1 MRAVFL
7 DQKTFSD
14 TIDFNA
20 ITEHVGLL
28 STHDLTS
35 PEQVIERCQGH
46 EIVITNKVELDE
58 TVLTA
63 LPELKLICVAATGTN
78 NIDLSATKRLGIT
91 VTNAAGYAGASV
103 AQYIFS
109 QLLHCVQ
116 HIEEHNKNTER
127 GLWQASDTFCVFG
140 NPINELAGKTLGV
153 IGYGHIAKK
162 VANIAQAFDMNV
174 LISEHDSTKAIRPGR
189 TNFHDVLR
197 QSDVISLHCPLTD
210 QTKHLINEKTLNLMQ
225 PDAIL
230 INTARGAVIDSYALK
245 DALLNRTIG
254 YAIIDVLEQEPPSQ
268 DHPLLSSPL
277 PNLKVTAHIAW
288 ASQQAQQRLI
298 RIIGDNI
305 KAFLNG
311 EKKNLVV

>member
-1 MRAVFL
+1 MKAAFL

-14 TIDFNA
+14 TIDFSD
-20 ITEHVGLL
+20 ITKHVDLL
-28 STHDLTS
+28 STYQLTS
-35 PEQVIERCQGH
+35 PEQVIQRCQGH

-58 TVLTA
+58 AVLTA

-78 NIDLSATKRLGIT
+78 NIDLSAAKRLGIT
-91 VTNAAGYAGASV
+91 VANAAGYAGVSV

-116 HIEEHNKNTER
+116 HIEVHNKNTER

-140 NPINELAGKTLGV
+140 NPINELAGKTLGIV
-153 IGYGHIAKK
+153 GYGHIAKK
-162 VANIAQAFDMNV
+162 VAKIAEAFDMNI
-174 LISEHDSTKAIRPGR
+174 LISEHEGAGAIRLGR

-197 QSDVISLHCPLTD
+197 QSDVVSLHCPLTD
-210 QTKHLINEKTLNLMQ
+210 TTKHLINEETLSLMKS
-225 PDAIL
+225 DAIL
-230 INTARGAVIDSYALK
+230 INTARGSIIDSYALK
-245 DALLNRTIG
+245 NALLKGAIG
-254 YAIIDVLEQEPPSQ
+254 YAILDVLDQEPPSP
-268 DHPLLSSPL
+268 DHPLLSSLL

-305 KAFLNG
+305 KAFLND